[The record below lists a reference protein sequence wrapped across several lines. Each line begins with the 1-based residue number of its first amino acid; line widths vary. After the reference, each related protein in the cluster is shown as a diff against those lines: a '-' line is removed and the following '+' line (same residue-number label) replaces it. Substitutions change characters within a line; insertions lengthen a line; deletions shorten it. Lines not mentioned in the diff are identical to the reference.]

1 MVHPLTQVNLIN
13 QPSPRPTRENGPN
26 FGFTNNHARKHNN
39 FQVSCFVQSSAFL
52 SLHNWVKTFK
62 KSTSFY
68 QSWRGQIL
76 GEREKEKTRNIE
88 WLCESLNWVRP
99 LIKSNLVYSFNQV
112 TFWRIFY
119 RVIQKLTRL
128 TCKCGYIISSGK
140 YHLHFSKTKKSHL
153 KNSFQ

>member
-76 GEREKEKTRNIE
+76 GEREKEKSAQHWMTL
-88 WLCESLNWVRP
+88 W
-99 LIKSNLVYSFNQV
+99 KSKLSPTAYQKQLVYSFNQV

-153 KNSFQ
+153 NNSFQ